1 MGENGAVLGCC
12 TPKHKERELFLTQCM
27 SLLFQH
33 LCNYSRVFWTF
44 NASHRKWDI
53 HILWLNEKN
62 WRKCTKLLVNR
73 QLLHKCFLPSV
84 FPFSLY
90 QLIQPNPYKMLSPM
104 FQGFSKLSCQC
115 SWAASATMS
124 WIWLLP
130 PLHVL
135 RARPGNTCSPAN
147 TPHRVGACWEQG
159 QLMLQSVSSNN
170 N

>member
-1 MGENGAVLGCC
+1 MGVEGCSIGLLYAKA
-12 TPKHKERELFLTQCM
+12 PRELFLTQCM

-33 LCNYSRVFWTF
+33 LCNYSRIFWTF

-84 FPFSLY
+84 FSSLY
-90 QLIQPNPYKMLSPM
+90 QLIQPNAYKMLSPM

-115 SWAASATMS
+115 SQEASATTS
-124 WIWLLP
+124 WIWQLLL
-130 PLHVL
+130 LHAC
-135 RARPGNTCSPAN
+135 RARPGNTCSRAN
-147 TPHRVGACWEQG
+147 TPHRAGACWEQANAAVNT
-159 QLMLQSVSSNN
+159 Q
-170 N
+170 